1 VQWTAI
7 NDRLSGDV
15 TIVDLAGH
23 MTLCEDKPLRD
34 KVTQLLQQRQLKILL
49 NLAGVPYID
58 SPGLGEIVSSYTTV
72 CRRGGTLKLCRVSHR
87 LRTLL
92 ETTRLSG
99 VLEVFDS
106 EEEAVTSFPS
116 A

>member
-1 VQWTAI
+1 MQWTEI
-7 NDRLSGDV
+7 NDRLSGTV

-23 MTLCEDKPLRD
+23 ITLCEDKPLLD
-34 KVTQLLQQRQLKILL
+34 KVKQLLQQRQLRILF

-72 CRRGGTLKLCRVSHR
+72 VRRGGTLKLCRVSRR
-87 LRTLL
+87 LRALL

-99 VLEVFDS
+99 VIEVFDS
-106 EEEAVTSFPS
+106 EEEAISSFQS